1 MRSPKPSVSVCAQL
15 HYLALKNRCLVPQAL
30 RRVQDRPGTLSDV
43 VEPLISSIILEALNL
58 EQPDYKPL
66 TASSWHADIMDFVLD
81 NQRNWFPAWLS
92 LPEGA
97 GRALFLLDLLHPEA
111 DQPTNLA
118 CHFLLEHA
126 NQSGA
131 AKHSPTA
138 IVGRNTEGLSD
149 MNMLLCSTLLVLKL
163 IHILSSSSQHSS
175 SVSAAK
181 SALQDTLGLL
191 NDDLAMC
198 QSSAATPNP
207 EALQKTAQLVQAVV
221 QQSMMFV
228 HVYMASCPDMAG
240 VYLQTLTRVRVLA
253 DQGQATADEV
263 VKQGKQ

>member
-1 MRSPKPSVSVCAQL
+1 MRSSKPPSSVRAQL
-15 HYLALKNRCLVPQAL
+15 RHLALKNHCLVPQPL
-30 RRVQDRPGTLSDV
+30 RRVQDRPGALSDV
-43 VEPLISSIILEALNL
+43 AKPLIRSVVLEALNL
-58 EQPDYKPL
+58 TQPDYNPP
-66 TASSWHADIMDFVLD
+66 TASSWHADVMDFVLE
-81 NQRNWFPAWLS
+81 NQRNWFPSWLS
-92 LPEGA
+92 LPDGA
-97 GRALFLLDLLHPEA
+97 GRALFLLDVLHPEA
-111 DQPTNLA
+111 DQPTSLA
-118 CHFLLEHA
+118 CQFLLEHA

-175 SVSAAK
+175 NVSAAK
-181 SALQDTLGLL
+181 SALQGTLSLL

-198 QSSAATPNP
+198 QSSAASPNP
-207 EALQKTAQLVQAVV
+207 EASQKTAQLVQAVV
-221 QQSMMFV
+221 QQSMVFV
-228 HVYMASCPDMAG
+228 HVHMASCPDMAG
-240 VYLQTLTRVRVLA
+240 VYLHTLTQVRLLA